1 LKRARGY
8 LSGIFPQAIET
19 SDKLAFNMLLL
30 RSYGISDRY
39 LTHYVRDLG
48 DISTSEVNSAI
59 KKTLSPGSLSIVIH
73 APSAA
78 AESLRGKVDK
88 YEVVPASAI
97 Q

>member
-1 LKRARGY
+1 

-30 RSYGISDRY
+30 RNYGISDRY

-48 DISTSEVNSAI
+48 EISTSEVNTAI
-59 KKTLSPGSLSIVIH
+59 KKALVPGNLSIVIH
-73 APSAA
+73 APSQT
-78 AESLRGKVDK
+78 AESLKGKVDK
-88 YEVVPASAI
+88 FEVVPAASI